1 MKEVVYLHGLESK
14 TNCSKVKYLRELGY
28 KVHNPSMNYKND
40 SCFKKTKELL
50 KKNNPKVIIGSSMGG
65 YFAYELGKHFNI
77 PVILL
82 NPALHSR
89 NFEPNIDN
97 GGENQPIV
105 YLAVG
110 ENDDMIDYKK
120 TIKYLLKNSKK
131 FTNDNYLKGNHG
143 HRTPIEVLEQIL
155 LKFNLPYL

>member
-28 KVHNPSMNYKND
+28 KVHNPSMDYKND
-40 SCFKKTKELL
+40 GCFKKTKELL
-50 KKNNPKVIIGSSMGG
+50 KKNNPKAIIGSSMGG
-65 YFAYELGKHFNI
+65 YFAYELGKYFDI

-89 NFEPNIDN
+89 NFEPKVGN
-97 GGENQPIV
+97 GGENHPIV

-110 ENDDMIDYKK
+110 GKDDVIDYKK
-120 TIKYLLKNSKK
+120 TIKYLSKNSKG
-131 FTNDNYLKGNHG
+131 FCNSNYLKGNHG
-143 HRTPIEVLEQIL
+143 HRTPIKILEQIL

>member
-1 MKEVVYLHGLESK
+1 MKICITGVAGL
-14 TNCSKVKYLRELGY
+14 LG
-28 KVHNPSMNYKND
+28 SRFSD
-40 SCFKKTKELL
+40 WLI
-50 KKNNPKVIIGSSMGG
+50 NNTEHTVIGIDDLSGG
-65 YFAYELGKHFNI
+65 Y
-77 PVILL
+77 
-82 NPALHSR
+82 
-89 NFEPNIDN
+89 IDN
-97 GGENQPIV
+97 INKGVEF
-105 YLAVG
+105 YKFDLAVG